1 MKEQKSASNDRVEL
15 SRTSD
20 AKPTQKKRS
29 ETPKSEENRSTSRD
43 SDLLDSLYSSVNK
56 SKDSD
61 KKNHGIIEEGGDD
74 GDEEKSSV
82 VPSPKT
88 EPPMIS
94 AKPKTADRANQ
105 SDGPKVKHPNTKKKR
120 KQPNPI
126 SDSPKSRSRK
136 VTLCNN
142 VSVSCQY
149 IPSSPLEA
157 FNMMKF

>member
-1 MKEQKSASNDRVEL
+1 MKEQKSVSNDQVEL

-74 GDEEKSSV
+74 GDEEKTSV

-88 EPPMIS
+88 EPPRIS
-94 AKPKTADRANQ
+94 AKPKPADRAKQ
-105 SDGPKVKHPNTKKKR
+105 SDGPKVKHPNANKR
-120 KQPNPI
+120 KQTKPNN
-126 SDSPKSRSRK
+126 DSPKSRSPSAK
-136 VTLCNN
+136 VIRCYTFLFQVNN
-142 VSVSCQY
+142 PC
-149 IPSSPLEA
+149 
-157 FNMMKF
+157 